1 MCVLGTKQT
10 ALEVLLALVESRPA
24 MMRKMEGFSETVVPI
39 LLDWMADMEDSP
51 EWHNT
56 ADVI

>member
-1 MCVLGTKQT
+1 
-10 ALEVLLALVESRPA
+10 
-24 MMRKMEGFSETVVPI
+24 MMRKMDGFAETVVPI

-56 ADVI
+56 ADVMPPLSLKQC